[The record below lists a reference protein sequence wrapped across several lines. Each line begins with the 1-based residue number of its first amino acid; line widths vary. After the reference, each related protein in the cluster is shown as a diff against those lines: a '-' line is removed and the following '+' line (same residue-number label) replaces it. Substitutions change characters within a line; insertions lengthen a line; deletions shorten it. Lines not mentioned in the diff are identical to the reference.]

1 MLPIIGVIILYFIDN
16 LRARLGVVAAFV
28 AVFSLALAM
37 VTDAKRA
44 DIFAATAG
52 CVAPCHILS
61 NFGLTDYTK
70 LCGRSCN
77 LRWKP

>member
-1 MLPIIGVIILYFIDN
+1 MLPITGVIVLYFIDN

-52 CVAPCHILS
+52 CVALCQVLS
-61 NFGLTDYTK
+61 NFGLTSHTK
-70 LCGRSCN
+70 LCGRFGN